1 MAPNETM
8 FVSSE
13 VAATK
18 HSLASNLHNIK
29 LNKKKNTKD
38 KEEIAVEYQWNKYQS
53 TQILTQSNTPS
64 LHSMTHSNEFEFALW
79 LFWVFATYSDT
90 EANMEWAKVDTAT
103 VKARDKRKA
112 TKSVGRKKG
121 ERN

>member
-29 LNKKKNTKD
+29 LNKKKKIQKTKKKSQFNTN
-38 KEEIAVEYQWNKYQS
+38 E
-53 TQILTQSNTPS
+53 TNTNRPK
-64 LHSMTHSNEFEFALW
+64 F
-79 LFWVFATYSDT
+79 
-90 EANMEWAKVDTAT
+90 
-103 VKARDKRKA
+103 
-112 TKSVGRKKG
+112 
-121 ERN
+121 